1 MLKMMLLLLLS
12 LTLMILNEINSY
24 KICNVR
30 MLSCNNF
37 KQELIPINNI
47 KKVLLG
53 SLLVSSSLIS
63 MPQSLIA
70 AGLPDFDSE
79 MEVKAI
85 STVTTTSNNAIKVI
99 TTKSVQSD
107 KKSSSSISDDDDD
120 DLSYSNSLAREQKKQ
135 EARKKS
141 KSARSKDLCETLG
154 RGC

>member
-1 MLKMMLLLLLS
+1 MFKMMLLLLLS
-12 LTLMILNEINSY
+12 LILIILNEINSY

-85 STVTTTSNNAIKVI
+85 STVTTTSNNAIKAI
-99 TTKSVQSD
+99 TTTSVQSD
-107 KKSSSSISDDDDD
+107 KKSSSSISDDDDE
-120 DLSYSNSLAREQKKQ
+120 LSYSNSLAREQKKQ

>member
-1 MLKMMLLLLLS
+1 MLLLLLS
-12 LTLMILNEINSY
+12 LILIILNEINSY
-24 KICNVR
+24 KICNIR
-30 MLSCNNF
+30 MSCNNFF

-79 MEVKAI
+79 MEVKAV

-99 TTKSVQSD
+99 ATTSVPSD
-107 KKSSSSISDDDDD
+107 KKSSSSISDDDDE
-120 DLSYSNSLAREQKKQ
+120 LSYSNSLAREQKKQ

>member
-24 KICNVR
+24 KICNIR

-79 MEVKAI
+79 MEVKAV
-85 STVTTTSNNAIKVI
+85 STVTTTSNNAIKAI
-99 TTKSVQSD
+99 TTTSVQSD
-107 KKSSSSISDDDDD
+107 KKSSSSISDDDDE
-120 DLSYSNSLAREQKKQ
+120 LSYSNSLAREQKKQ